1 MFFFFTCFFT
11 SQEGRY
17 FEDTAPKPKEV
28 NGDIK
33 SIRAIPSANI
43 PNDNVESKR
52 LCTKYNLKK
61 KPKILTNISPEKEI
75 KDCFIIFNILS
86 TY

>member
-1 MFFFFTCFFT
+1 MINEKHKLINDTIKNIVDIKLFFFFLVFT

-17 FEDTAPKPKEV
+17 FEDTAPKPMEV

-33 SIRAIPSANI
+33 SIRAIASANI

-52 LCTKYNLKK
+52 LCTKYNFKK
-61 KPKILTNISPEKEI
+61 T
-75 KDCFIIFNILS
+75 
-86 TY
+86 